1 MADAV
6 KVGNS
11 WVSQAA
17 LDYAKTQVNSDTQ
30 ATLKDLSDRYPGVDF
45 TTDTQPFS
53 QKGINNIQIA
63 PNILTEMKNNPDKK
77 LEYEALIYD
86 AAQLIYSG
94 KMDFSGAGFH
104 TKAAGTIIN
113 ADGSFS
119 GWSITEDDNDGREKN
134 SVKLDKTKKDT
145 WADKIHT
152 KRKKKQE
159 VEKKQ
164 ETFHIIY
171 IKTFKILHI
180 IPLSKNGKI
189 KKLLI
194 YTIKQNILQ
203 RLFHKSKA
211 LHQNH
216 QEWLN
221 IKRSNN
227 EYIRNNLFKKQC

>member
-86 AAQLIYSG
+86 AAQLLYSG
-94 KMDFSGAGFH
+94 KMDFSGA
-104 TKAAGTIIN
+104 
-113 ADGSFS
+113 
-119 GWSITEDDNDGREKN
+119 
-134 SVKLDKTKKDT
+134 
-145 WADKIHT
+145 
-152 KRKKKQE
+152 
-159 VEKKQ
+159 
-164 ETFHIIY
+164 
-171 IKTFKILHI
+171 
-180 IPLSKNGKI
+180 
-189 KKLLI
+189 
-194 YTIKQNILQ
+194 
-203 RLFHKSKA
+203 
-211 LHQNH
+211 
-216 QEWLN
+216 
-221 IKRSNN
+221 
-227 EYIRNNLFKKQC
+227 

>member
-164 ETFHIIY
+164 E
-171 IKTFKILHI
+171 KIREK
-180 IPLSKNGKI
+180 KNDEKD
-189 KKLLI
+189 
-194 YTIKQNILQ
+194 NM
-203 RLFHKSKA
+203 
-211 LHQNH
+211 
-216 QEWLN
+216 
-221 IKRSNN
+221 
-227 EYIRNNLFKKQC
+227 

>member
-164 ETFHIIY
+164 E
-171 IKTFKILHI
+171 KIREKKNEEKES
-180 IPLSKNGKI
+180 LSKLRDKSAENKI
-189 KKLLI
+189 DM
-194 YTIKQNILQ
+194 YV
-203 RLFHKSKA
+203 
-211 LHQNH
+211 
-216 QEWLN
+216 
-221 IKRSNN
+221 
-227 EYIRNNLFKKQC
+227 